1 MASSP
6 ADRSVSLRS
15 LTSLFVLLAL
25 VIVWGA
31 APAAQAPVTFGT
43 GVPYTTNSGSDFPAT
58 QAVGDFNN
66 DGASDIIVVDGSQP
80 TRLRLRL
87 GTIGG
92 GLGGVITL
100 TPSGSCSPNTALT
113 CITNS
118 GQVLAVDVNAD
129 DKLDIVTANNH
140 SRNLSVILGN
150 GDATFQAA
158 TNYALGGEGRAVA
171 IGDLNNDGKVDL
183 VGGDSYSI
191 VRVFPGNGDGTF
203 GDGVTYTDGGINRQA
218 MVVADMDNDGNN
230 DVLVGNRDTADFSV
244 FRGHGNGTLSAWNR
258 YPHARGDSLIVED
271 FNGDGRLD
279 VAAPGHDLAAQ
290 KVIVML
296 GTGGGALGGPV
307 GYPTSGVQGLYMT
320 AAEMNGDNHTD
331 LVVSHRGTHT
341 LAILTGDGAGGF
353 GTATLVPTPVNTAL
367 IHDPLLPALGD
378 FDADGRN
385 DVSVVVRTHRTIVVW
400 RNTTEPSDTTPP
412 SISSKVNGTATGDG
426 WYTSNVGVTWSVTD
440 AESDVTTSGCDAQ
453 SVTSDTS
460 SVTFTCTATSA
471 GGTSSSSVTIKRD
484 TTGPAITSA
493 TANPGM
499 LWPPNNKMVAVT
511 VTAVASDAGAGL
523 ASCIIDSVN
532 SNEGGSAHEP
542 DVQLT
547 GDLTLNLRAE
557 REGKGAGRV
566 YSIQVSCRDAAGNTS
581 SRTTTVSVPHDQG
594 KK

>member
-1 MASSP
+1 MTSSP

-15 LTSLFVLLAL
+15 RASVFVLFAL

-31 APAAQAPVTFGT
+31 APAAQTPVTFGT
-43 GVPYTTNSGSDFPAT
+43 AVSYTTNSGFDFPAT

-92 GLGGVITL
+92 GLGDVITL

-118 GQVLAVDVNAD
+118 GKVLAVDVNAD
-129 DKLDIVTANNH
+129 NKLDIITANNH

-171 IGDLNNDGKVDL
+171 VGDLNNDGKIDL
-183 VGGDSYSI
+183 IGGDSSSI
-191 VRVFPGNGDGTF
+191 VRVFLGNGDGTF
-203 GDGVTYTDGGINRQA
+203 GAGVTYTDGGINRQA
-218 MVVADMDNDGNN
+218 MVVADMDGDGNN
-230 DVLVGNRDTADFSV
+230 DVLVGNRDSADFSV
-244 FRGHGNGTLSAWNR
+244 FRGHGNGTLSAWAR
-258 YPHARGDSLIVED
+258 YAHARGDSLIVED

-290 KVIVML
+290 KVMVML
-296 GTGGGALGGPV
+296 GTGGGALGAPAA
-307 GYPTSGVQGLYMT
+307 YATSGVQGLLMT
-320 AAEMNGDNHTD
+320 AAEMNGDSHTD
-331 LVVSHRGTHT
+331 LVVSHQNSHT
-341 LAILTGDGAGGF
+341 IAILAGDGAGGF
-353 GTATLVPTPVNTAL
+353 GPATLVPTPLNTAV
-367 IHDPLLPALGD
+367 IHTPLLPALGD
-378 FDADGRN
+378 FDGDGRQ
-385 DVSVVVRTHRTIVVW
+385 DVSVLVYTHRSIVVW

-412 SISSKVNGTATGDG
+412 EVTPTVSGTSSGDG
-426 WYTSNVGVTWSVTD
+426 WYTSNVAVSWSVSEAD
-440 AESDVTTSGCDAQ
+440 SDVTRSGCDAQ
-453 SVTSDTS
+453 TVTSDTAGT
-460 SVTFTCTATSA
+460 TFTCTATSA
-471 GGTSSSSVTIKRD
+471 GGTTSSSVTIKRD

-511 VTAVASDAGAGL
+511 VTADASDAGAG
-523 ASCIIDSVN
+523 SVTCIVDSVS

-542 DVQLT
+542 DVELT
-547 GDLTLNLRAE
+547 GNLTLNLRAE
-557 REGKGAGRV
+557 REGKGSGRV
-566 YSIQVSCRDAAGNTS
+566 YTIQVSCKDAAGNAS

>member
-1 MASSP
+1 MTSSP
-6 ADRSVSLRS
+6 ADRSVSLRALAS
-15 LTSLFVLLAL
+15 VFVLLAF
-25 VIVWGA
+25 VIV
-31 APAAQAPVTFGT
+31 PAAAQTPVSFGT
-43 GVPYTTNSGSDFPAT
+43 AVSYTTNSGFDFPAT

-66 DGASDIIVVDGSQP
+66 DGASDVIVVDGSQP

-87 GTIGG
+87 GTVGG
-92 GLGGVITL
+92 GLGDVITL

-118 GQVLAVDVNAD
+118 GQVLAVDVNGD
-129 DKLDIVTANNH
+129 DNLDIVTANNH

-150 GDATFQAA
+150 GDATFQPA

-171 IGDLNNDGKVDL
+171 VGDLNNDGKVDL
-183 VGGDSYSI
+183 IGGDSFSI

-203 GDGVTYTDGGINRQA
+203 GAGVIYTDGGINRQA

-244 FRGHGNGTLSAWNR
+244 FRGHGNLTLSAWAR

-271 FNGDGRLD
+271 FDGDGVLD

-290 KVIVML
+290 HVIVML
-296 GTGGGALGGPV
+296 GTGGGALGAPV
-307 GYPTSGVQGLYMT
+307 AYPTSGVQGLYIT
-320 AAEMNGDNHTD
+320 AAEMNGDDHTD

-341 LAILTGDGAGGF
+341 VAILTGDGAGGF
-353 GTATLVPTPVNTAL
+353 GPPTLQPTPVNTAL
-367 IHDPLLPALGD
+367 LHDPLLAALGD

-385 DVSVVVRTHRTIVVW
+385 DLSVISRTHRSIVVW
-400 RNTTEPSDTTPP
+400 WNTTEPSDTTPP
-412 SISSKVNGTATGDG
+412 EVTPAVSGASSADG
-426 WYTSNVGVTWSVTD
+426 WYTSNVAVSWSVSD
-440 AESDVTTSGCDAQ
+440 ADSDVTTSGCDAQ
-453 SVTSDTS
+453 TVTSDTAGT
-460 SVTFTCTATSA
+460 TFTCTATSI
-471 GGTSSSSVTIKRD
+471 GGTTSSSVTIKRD
-484 TTGPAITSA
+484 TAGPAITSA

-511 VTAVASDAGAGL
+511 VTASASDAGAGL
-523 ASCIIDSVN
+523 ASCIIDSVS

-557 REGKGAGRV
+557 REGKGSGRV
-566 YSIQVSCRDAAGNTS
+566 YSIQLSCRDTAGNASTS
-581 SRTTTVSVPHDQG
+581 TTTVSVPHDQG

>member
-1 MASSP
+1 MTSSP
-6 ADRSVSLRS
+6 ADRSVSLRP
-15 LTSLFVLLAL
+15 LASLFVILAL

-31 APAAQAPVTFGT
+31 APAAQTPVTFGT
-43 GVPYTTNSGSDFPAT
+43 GVPYTTNSGFDFPAT

-129 DKLDIVTANNH
+129 DKLDIVTSNNH

-150 GDATFQAA
+150 GDATFQPA

-171 IGDLNNDGKVDL
+171 VGDLNNDGKPDL
-183 VGGDSYSI
+183 IGGDSASI

-203 GDGVTYTDGGINRQA
+203 GAGVAYTDGGLNRQA
-218 MVVADMDNDGNN
+218 MVVADLDNDGNN

-244 FRGHGNGTLSAWNR
+244 FRGHGNGTLSTWAR

-279 VAAPGHDLAAQ
+279 VAAPGHNLAAQ
-290 KVIVML
+290 HVIVML
-296 GTGGGALGGPV
+296 GTGGGALGAPV
-307 GYPTSGVQGLYMT
+307 GYPTSGVQGLLMT
-320 AAEMNGDNHTD
+320 AAEMNGDNHID
-331 LVVSHRGTHT
+331 LVVSHQNSHT
-341 LAILTGDGAGGF
+341 LAVLTGNGAGGF
-353 GTATLVPTPVNTAL
+353 GPATLVPTPLNTAL
-367 IHDPLLPALGD
+367 IHTPLLPALGD
-378 FDADGRN
+378 FDGDGRK

-400 RNTTEPSDTTPP
+400 HNKTEPSDTTPP
-412 SISSKVNGTATGDG
+412 VIASTVTGTASGD
-426 WYTSNVGVTWSVTD
+426 WYTSNVGVSWNVSD

-453 SVTSDTS
+453 SVTSDTAG
-460 SVTFTCTATSA
+460 VTFTCTATSA

-484 TTGPAITSA
+484 SAGPAITSA
-493 TANPGM
+493 TANPSM

-511 VTAVASDAGAGL
+511 VSVDATDAGAGL
-523 ASCIIDSVN
+523 ASCLIDSVS

-547 GDLTLNLRAE
+547 GDLTVDLRAE
-557 REGKGAGRV
+557 REGKGSGRV
-566 YSIQVSCRDAAGNTS
+566 YSIAVTCSDAAGNTS
-581 SRTTTVSVPHDQG
+581 TRTTTASVPHDQG
-594 KK
+594 RK